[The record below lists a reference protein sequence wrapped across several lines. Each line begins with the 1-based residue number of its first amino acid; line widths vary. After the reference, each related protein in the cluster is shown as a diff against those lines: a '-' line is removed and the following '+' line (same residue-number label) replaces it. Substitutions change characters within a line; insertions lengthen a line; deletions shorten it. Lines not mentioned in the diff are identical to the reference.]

1 MTDLLAST
9 PVARSTLGRRTD
21 DIGRRLRAL
30 RARPWGDPV
39 MAGIV
44 GFVLAVA
51 FSWVPSIW
59 YDESATIVSARRTAA
74 ELWREIGHV
83 DAVHALYYA
92 TMHVWFAVVGY
103 SPFTLRFPS
112 AVAVGVGA
120 ALVVLLARELTDRRT
135 GLVAG
140 LLFTLLPRV
149 TWAGAEGRSYAA
161 TSALAVAL
169 TLVFV
174 HAVRRSDDGAARS
187 RRWWIAYGTLAFLGT
202 TLFLYSALVV
212 VAHGVSLL
220 LRALGSRRDS
230 RPARGL
236 PAARGFIVAAAFAAL
251 LTLPLATLSR
261 AEARQIHWLPKPDLS
276 TLESFAVEQWSTGN
290 PVFAALGWALVI
302 VGLVAVTRR
311 RVSGSLPGVVAVALP
326 WLLVPALGL
335 IAASIVSTPL
345 YTARYVTLSA
355 PALAILMAVGLTS
368 LRRRSFVAAGLVV
381 AILITAPTYVQQRTP
396 EAKDQ
401 SSWAQVASLVA
412 RERAAERK
420 ADGPRVID
428 SIVYGRIV
436 RHPNGSARS
445 IAYAYPSAF
454 TGMVDITLRTSA
466 ATNGTLW
473 ETRYPLVKAVDRTD
487 GSRFVWLVTSDSGS
501 LVAADTR
508 ILATEGFRVDARW
521 HTTGVAIVRF
531 VR

>member
-9 PVARSTLGRRTD
+9 PVAGSTVRRRTD
-21 DIGRRLRAL
+21 DLGRRLRAL

-39 MAGIV
+39 IAGVV

-51 FSWVPSIW
+51 FSWVPSVW

-92 TMHVWFAVVGY
+92 TMHVWFAAVGY

-112 AVAVGVGA
+112 ALAVGVAA

-149 TWAGAEGRSYAA
+149 TWAGIEGRSYAA

-174 HAVRRSDDGAARS
+174 HAVRRSDDSGARS
-187 RRWWIAYGTLAFLGT
+187 RGWWAAYGVLALLST

-220 LRALGSRRDS
+220 LRALRSRRDS
-230 RPARGL
+230 RPAAVL
-236 PAARGFIVAAAFAAL
+236 PAARGFVVAAAFAAL

-276 TLESFAVEQWSTGN
+276 TVESFAVEQWSTGN
-290 PVFAALGWALVI
+290 PVFAVLAWALVI
-302 VGLVAVTRR
+302 VGMVAAARR
-311 RVSGSLPGVVAVALP
+311 RSGARATGVVAVALP

-335 IAASIVSTPL
+335 IAASVVSTPL

-368 LRRRSFVAAGLVV
+368 LRRRAVVAAGLVV
-381 AILITAPTYVQQRTP
+381 AILVTAPTYVQQRTP

-401 SSWAQVASLVA
+401 SSWAQVAALVA
-412 RERAAERK
+412 RERAAERR

-428 SIVYGRIV
+428 SIVYGSIV

-445 IAYAYPSAF
+445 IAYAYPSVF
-454 TGMVDITLRTSA
+454 TGMVDVTLRTPA
-466 ATNGTLW
+466 ATNGMLW
-473 ETRYPLVKAVDRTD
+473 ETRYPLAKAVDRTD

-501 LVAADTR
+501 LVATDTR
-508 ILATEGFRVDARW
+508 ILRAEGFQVENRW
-521 HTTGVAIVRF
+521 HTTGVTIVRF